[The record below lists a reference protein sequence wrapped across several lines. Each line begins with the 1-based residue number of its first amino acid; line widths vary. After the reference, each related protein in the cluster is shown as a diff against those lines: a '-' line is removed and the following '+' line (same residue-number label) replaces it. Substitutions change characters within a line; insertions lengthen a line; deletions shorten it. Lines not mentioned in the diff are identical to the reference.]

1 MSMKTKRVSSSTLPT
16 YGFSDDPD
24 TGVGSS
30 AANTVGLI
38 AGGATIAEAS
48 STGLAVTGTVVA
60 TGGISTSSSTARV
73 EQVAVQSLTGA
84 ALNAA
89 VVGWQNPTGSDILVT
104 RVILNLTTVATA
116 ACTLDVGVTAVSAT
130 TTSDTLLDGID
141 ANAAIGVFDSMN
153 AALDAGAN
161 AKAQLVSAGKWVT
174 FDEKT
179 GDATGLVAKA
189 YIFYVVV

>member
-1 MSMKTKRVSSSTLPT
+1 MSIGTKKASSGPT
-16 YGFSDDPD
+16 FRFSDDPD

-30 AANTVGLI
+30 AANTLDLY
-38 AGGATIAEAS
+38 AGGTSYANVT

-60 TGGISTSSSTARV
+60 TGGISTSSATARV

-89 VVGWQNPTGSDILVT
+89 VVGWQNPTGSDIIVT
-104 RVILNLTTVATA
+104 RVVLNLTTVATA

-189 YIFYVVV
+189 YIYYFVV